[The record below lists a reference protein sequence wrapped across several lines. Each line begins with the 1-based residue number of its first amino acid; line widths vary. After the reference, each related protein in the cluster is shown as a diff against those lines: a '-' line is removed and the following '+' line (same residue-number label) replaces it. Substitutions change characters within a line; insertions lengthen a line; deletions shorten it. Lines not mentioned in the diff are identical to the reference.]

1 MDQDVAALL
10 DSERTARG
18 FGGVEPAKNPTQL
31 LRHAARFPTHR
42 WVMHRHA
49 GDLAGDEPVVVQIM
63 EESANFGH
71 RPSAPQPV
79 DAIPLCVEVCCA
91 FDEHGAAGASHP
103 PESSATVHPS

>member
-49 GDLAGDEPVVVQIM
+49 GDLAGDERVVAQIM
-63 EESANFGH
+63 EESANLGH
-71 RPSAPQPV
+71 RPSARQPV
-79 DAIPLCVEVCCA
+79 VAIPCSVEVCCA
-91 FDEHGAAGASHP
+91 LAVDGAAVPSH
-103 PESSATVHPS
+103 A